1 MDNQETLIV
10 TKTDFEKLS
19 SLIRTATS
27 DVAELLDE
35 ELSRASVVSDNE
47 LPEDVVSMNS
57 TVRFQDLDTGG
68 ETVVTL
74 VYPHEAKIEENK
86 ISIFAPV
93 GSALIGLRVGQV
105 IQWPIPN
112 GKEKRLRVISV
123 LYQPESA
130 Q

>member
-19 SLIRTATS
+19 SLIRTADS

-35 ELSRASVVSDNE
+35 ELSRASVVSDHE
-47 LPEDVVSMNS
+47 LPGDVVSMNS
-57 TVRFQDLDTGG
+57 TVRFQDLDTKS
-68 ETVVTL
+68 EAIVTL

-86 ISIFAPV
+86 VSIFAPV

-105 IQWPIPN
+105 IQWPVPS
-112 GKEKRLRVISV
+112 GKEKRLKVISV
-123 LYQPESA
+123 LSQPESA
-130 Q
+130 